1 MKRIIAL
8 LLLLLLLAGC
18 TANPPAETTVP
29 TTEAVETTVPTTEAT
44 EETVPEETE
53 PASILDPDAKKFSVH
68 FIDVGQAD
76 CMLLECNGKYAMI
89 DGGYDTTG
97 HVVVEYL
104 QKLGVPEIE
113 LMVGTHPH
121 GDHIGGLPEVLANFP
136 VKNVWSGPITY
147 SNDYVKSFRA
157 GVVAQRLTI
166 QFPQPGDTF
175 QLDDA
180 LITVLGPVKKYYED
194 TNDLSLVL
202 MVEFGDT
209 KFLFTGDMEQLA
221 EDDMLDYWGEEMDF
235 HADVLKVGHHG
246 SYSSTHYRFL
256 RAVLPTYGVICVG
269 GNNEYGHPHKD
280 PISRLKDA
288 EVQIYRTDKMYD
300 IVCTS
305 DGVDIE
311 FVWENQ
317 YAKPWTPEK

>member
-1 MKRIIAL
+1 MRRITAL

-29 TTEAVETTVPTTEAT
+29 TTEATVATTEAT
-44 EETVPEETE
+44 EATVPEETE

-76 CMLLECNGKYAMI
+76 CMLLECNGKYAII

-97 HVVVEYL
+97 FAVVEYL
-104 QKLGVPEIE
+104 RDHGVEWIE
-113 LMVGTHPH
+113 LMVATHPH
-121 GDHIGGLPEVLANFP
+121 GDHIGGLPDVLNFFP
-136 VKNVWSGPITY
+136 VNNIWSGPITY
-147 SNDYVKSFRA
+147 SNDYVAAFRK
-157 GVVAQRLTI
+157 GVATQGQTI

-221 EDDMLDYWGEEMDF
+221 EDDMLDYWGEDMDF

-269 GNNEYGHPHKD
+269 GNNEYGHPHRD
-280 PISRLKDA
+280 PISRLQDA

-305 DGVDIE
+305 DGENIE
-311 FVWENQ
+311 FVWENK
-317 YAKPWTPEK
+317 YAQPWTPEK

>member
-18 TANPPAETTVP
+18 TANPSAETTVP
-29 TTEAVETTVPTTEAT
+29 TTEATVPTTEAT
-44 EETVPEETE
+44 ETTVPEETE

-76 CMLLECNGKYAMI
+76 CMLLECNGVYAMI

-97 HVVVEYL
+97 HVTVEYL

-113 LMVGTHPH
+113 LMIATHPH

-136 VKNVWSGPITY
+136 VRNVWSGPITY
-147 SNDYVKSFRA
+147 TNDYVRNFRA

-166 QFPQPGDTF
+166 QHPQPGDTF
-175 QLDDA
+175 QLDEA
-180 LITVLGPVKKYYED
+180 LITVLGPVKNYYED
-194 TNDLSLVL
+194 ANDLSLVV

-221 EDDMLDYWGEEMDF
+221 EDDMLDYWGEDMDF

-269 GNNEYGHPHKD
+269 GNNEYGHPHRD
-280 PISRLKDA
+280 PISRLQDA

-311 FVWENQ
+311 FTWENQ

>member
-1 MKRIIAL
+1 MRRFTAL
-8 LLLLLLLAGC
+8 LLLLLLLTGC
-18 TANPPAETTVP
+18 TGNPPAETTVP
-29 TTEAVETTVPTTEAT
+29 TTEATVPVTEAMET
-44 EETVPEETE
+44 TVPEETE
-53 PASILDPDAKKFSVH
+53 PVSILDPDAKKFSVH

-76 CMLLECNGKYAMI
+76 CMLLECNGVYAMI

-97 HVVVEYL
+97 HVTVEYL
-104 QKLGVPEIE
+104 QKMGVEEIE
-113 LMVGTHPH
+113 LMIATHPH

-136 VKNVWSGPITY
+136 VNNVWSGPITY
-147 SNDYVKSFRA
+147 SNDYVKNFRK
-157 GVVAQRLTI
+157 GVAAQGLAI
-166 QFPQPGDTF
+166 VHPQPGDTF

-194 TNDLSLVL
+194 ANDLSLVV

-235 HADVLKVGHHG
+235 SADVLKVGHHG

-269 GNNEYGHPHKD
+269 GNNEYGHPHRD
-280 PISRLKDA
+280 SISRLQDA

-305 DGVDIE
+305 DGMDIE
-311 FVWENQ
+311 FTWENK
-317 YAKPWTPEK
+317 YAKPWTPNN

>member
-1 MKRIIAL
+1 MRRITAL

-29 TTEAVETTVPTTEAT
+29 TTEATVPMETTEAT
-44 EETVPEETE
+44 VPAETE
-53 PASILDPDAKKFSVH
+53 PVSILDPDAKKFSVH

-76 CMLLECNGKYAMI
+76 CMLLECNGVYAII
-89 DGGYDTTG
+89 DAGYDTTG
-97 HVVVEYL
+97 PVVVEYL
-104 QKLGVPEIE
+104 QNLGVTEIE
-113 LMVGTHPH
+113 LMIATHPH

-136 VKNVWSGPITY
+136 VNNVWSGPITY
-147 SNDYVKSFRA
+147 SNDYVKNFRA
-157 GVVAQRLTI
+157 GVVSQRLTI
-166 QFPQPGDTF
+166 QHPNPGDTF

-194 TNDLSLVL
+194 TNDLSLVV

-221 EDDMLDYWGEEMDF
+221 ENDMLDYWGEEMDF
-235 HADVLKVGHHG
+235 SADVLKVGHHG

-269 GNNEYGHPHKD
+269 GNNEYGHPHRD
-280 PISRLKDA
+280 PISRLQDA

-311 FVWENQ
+311 FVWENK

>member
-1 MKRIIAL
+1 MKRIISL
-8 LLLLLLLAGC
+8 VLLLLLLAGC
-18 TANPPAETTVP
+18 TGNPPAETTVP
-29 TTEAVETTVPTTEAT
+29 TTEATVPSTEAT
-44 EETVPEETE
+44 EATVPAETE
-53 PASILDPDAKKFSVH
+53 PASILDHDAKKFSVH

-76 CMLLECNGKYAMI
+76 CMLLECNGVYAMI

-97 HVVVEYL
+97 HVTVEYL
-104 QKLGVPEIE
+104 QNLGVEEIE
-113 LMVGTHPH
+113 LMIATHPH

-136 VKNVWSGPITY
+136 VNNVWSGPITY
-147 SNDYVKSFRA
+147 SNDYVKNFRK
-157 GVVAQRLTI
+157 GVAAQGLAI
-166 QFPQPGDTF
+166 VHPQPGDTF

-180 LITVLGPVKKYYED
+180 LITVLGPVKKFYED
-194 TNDLSLVL
+194 ANDLSLVV

-221 EDDMLDYWGEEMDF
+221 EDDMLDYWGEDMDF
-235 HADVLKVGHHG
+235 SADVLKVGHHG

-256 RAVLPTYGVICVG
+256 RAVMPTYGVICVG

-311 FVWENQ
+311 FVWENI

>member
-1 MKRIIAL
+1 MRRIVAL

-29 TTEAVETTVPTTEAT
+29 TTEATVPTTEAT
-44 EETVPEETE
+44 VPAETE

-76 CMLLECNGKYAMI
+76 CMLLECNGKYAII

-97 HVVVEYL
+97 FAVVEYL
-104 QKLGVPEIE
+104 RDHGVEWIE
-113 LMVGTHPH
+113 LMVATHPH
-121 GDHIGGLPEVLANFP
+121 GDHIGGLPDVLNFFP
-136 VKNVWSGPITY
+136 VNNVWSGPITY
-147 SNDYVKSFRA
+147 SNDYVAAFRK
-157 GVVAQRLTI
+157 GVATQGQTI

-194 TNDLSLVL
+194 VNDLSLVL

-221 EDDMLDYWGEEMDF
+221 EDDMLDYWGEDMDF
-235 HADVLKVGHHG
+235 SADVLKVGHHG

-269 GNNEYGHPHKD
+269 GNNEYGHPHRD
-280 PISRLKDA
+280 PISRLQDA

-311 FVWENQ
+311 FTWENQ